1 MAITDSTIN
10 SLEFQSKLTGELDK
24 ALVQEA
30 QTSFFADNA
39 LRSKFVG
46 ARTVLIPDVDM
57 QGLGNYDRD
66 DGFVT
71 GALTVSSESYTMA
84 MDRGRSFQLDR
95 EDNDETGIANLA
107 GQVMGEFVRT
117 RVVPELD
124 AYVLSKLA
132 TLATTKSQTVT
143 GTVASQIYKMITE
156 AINKVQAVAGYSEPL
171 VCFGDSTVW
180 GALMNTTEVTRQ
192 INVGE
197 FKKGSV
203 NTKVKYLNDVPI
215 IPVSDDRMKTAYTFY
230 DGVTDDSGSSGADQT
245 VGGFVPATGA
255 KKIGILVLPR
265 RAASLVKKSERIRTF
280 TPEQNQKADAY
291 LFQYRIYYD
300 LFVKKSLTRTVY
312 TYTY

>member
-24 ALVQEA
+24 VLVQEA

-46 ARTVLIPDVDM
+46 ARTVLISDVDM
-57 QGLGNYDRD
+57 QGLGNYNRD

-84 MDRGRSFQLDR
+84 MDRNRSFQLDR
-95 EDNDETGIANLA
+95 EDNDETGISNLA

-171 VCFGDSTVW
+171 VCFVDSTVW

-230 DGVTDDSGSSGADQT
+230 DGVTDDSGSDGADQT

-280 TPEQNQKADAY
+280 TPEQNQKAVAY

>member
-24 ALVQEA
+24 VLVQEA

-57 QGLGNYDRD
+57 EGLGNYDRD

-132 TLATTKSQTVT
+132 TMATTKSQTVT

-171 VCFGDSTVW
+171 VCFVDSTVW
-180 GALMNTTEVTRQ
+180 AALMNTTEVTRQ

>member
-1 MAITDSTIN
+1 MAISDSTIN

-24 ALVQEA
+24 VLVQEA

-46 ARTVLIPDVDM
+46 ARTVLISDVDM
-57 QGLGNYDRD
+57 QGLGNYNRD

-84 MDRGRSFQLDR
+84 MDRNRSFQLDR
-95 EDNDETGIANLA
+95 EDNDETGISNLA

-171 VCFGDSTVW
+171 VCFVDSTVW

-230 DGVTDDSGSSGADQT
+230 DGVTDDSGSDGADQT

>member
-24 ALVQEA
+24 VLVQEA
-30 QTSFFADNA
+30 RTSFFADNA

-46 ARTVLIPDVDM
+46 ARTVLISDVDM
-57 QGLGNYDRD
+57 QGLGNYNRD

-84 MDRGRSFQLDR
+84 MDRNRSFQLDR
-95 EDNDETGIANLA
+95 EDNDETGISNLA

-171 VCFGDSTVW
+171 VCFVDSTVW

-230 DGVTDDSGSSGADQT
+230 DGVTDDSGSDGADQT

>member
-24 ALVQEA
+24 VLVQEA

-57 QGLGNYDRD
+57 EGLGNYDRD

-132 TLATTKSQTVT
+132 TMATTKSQTVT

-171 VCFGDSTVW
+171 VCFVDSTVW
-180 GALMNTTEVTRQ
+180 AALMNTTEVTRQ

-230 DGVTDDSGSSGADQT
+230 DGVTNADSVDQT
-245 VGGFVPATGA
+245 VGGFVPATSA
-255 KKIGILVLPR
+255 KKIGILVLPK

-300 LFVKKSLTRTVY
+300 LFVKKSLTGTVY

>member
-1 MAITDSTIN
+1 M
-10 SLEFQSKLTGELDK
+10 
-24 ALVQEA
+24 
-30 QTSFFADNA
+30 
-39 LRSKFVG
+39 

-171 VCFGDSTVW
+171 VCFVDSTVW

>member
-10 SLEFQSKLTGELDK
+10 SLEFRSKLTGELDK

-30 QTSFFADNA
+30 QTSFVADNA

-171 VCFGDSTVW
+171 VCFVDSTVW

-230 DGVTDDSGSSGADQT
+230 DGVTDDSGSDGADQT

>member
-1 MAITDSTIN
+1 
-10 SLEFQSKLTGELDK
+10 
-24 ALVQEA
+24 
-30 QTSFFADNA
+30 
-39 LRSKFVG
+39 
-46 ARTVLIPDVDM
+46 M
-57 QGLGNYDRD
+57 QGLGNYNRD

-84 MDRGRSFQLDR
+84 MDRNRSFQLDR
-95 EDNDETGIANLA
+95 EDNDETGISNLA

-171 VCFGDSTVW
+171 VCFVDSTVW

-230 DGVTDDSGSSGADQT
+230 DGVTDDSGSDGADQT

>member
-1 MAITDSTIN
+1 MSIN
-10 SLEFQSKLTGELDK
+10 TLEFAQNMTKELDK
-24 ALVQEA
+24 AAGQKTVTGFL
-30 QTSFFADNA
+30 ADNS
-39 LRSKFVG
+39 LRARFVG
-46 ARTVLIPDVDM
+46 ANKVLIPEVEIS
-57 QGLGNYDRD
+57 GLGDYDRD
-66 DGFVT
+66 TGFVT
-71 GALTVSSESYTMA
+71 GTITVSSTPYTLT

-171 VCFGDSTVW
+171 VCFVDSTVW